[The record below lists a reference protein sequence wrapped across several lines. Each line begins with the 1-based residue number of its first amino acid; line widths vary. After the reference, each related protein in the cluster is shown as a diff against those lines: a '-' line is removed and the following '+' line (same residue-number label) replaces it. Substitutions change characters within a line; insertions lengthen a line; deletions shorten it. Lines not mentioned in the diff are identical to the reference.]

1 MNQIIAV
8 HIFAIF
14 AHYSYELLD
23 HSGFKYVGYILL
35 VSKIFGYSAVI
46 FHIHSGISFRKYA
59 EITERSM
66 VYAWL
71 HYEVIAFYANLG
83 ACMVFLAIAL
93 EKKFRNF
100 RDRAGLAS

>member
-1 MNQIIAV
+1 MNE
-8 HIFAIF
+8 F
-14 AHYSYELLD
+14 LD
-23 HSGFKYVGYILL
+23 HKGFKFFVYILL

-46 FHIHSGISFRKYA
+46 FHIHSGISFIKYR

-83 ACMVFLAIAL
+83 ACMVFLAVAL
-93 EKKFRNF
+93 
-100 RDRAGLAS
+100 